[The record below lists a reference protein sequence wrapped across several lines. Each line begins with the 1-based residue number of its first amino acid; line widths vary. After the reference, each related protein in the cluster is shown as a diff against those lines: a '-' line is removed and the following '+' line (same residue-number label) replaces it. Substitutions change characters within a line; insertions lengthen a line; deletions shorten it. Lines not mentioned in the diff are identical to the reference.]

1 MMSAAHFIT
10 LDTPIESKTLVRAA
24 SHAQKK
30 I

>member
-1 MMSAAHFIT
+1 MMAAAQFNT
-10 LDTPIESKTLVRAA
+10 PDTQIESKTLVRAA

>member
-10 LDTPIESKTLVRAA
+10 LDTPIERKALVRV
-24 SHAQKK
+24 SSDAQKK

>member
-1 MMSAAHFIT
+1 MMAAAQLNT
-10 LDTPIESKTLVRAA
+10 PNTPIESKTLVRAA